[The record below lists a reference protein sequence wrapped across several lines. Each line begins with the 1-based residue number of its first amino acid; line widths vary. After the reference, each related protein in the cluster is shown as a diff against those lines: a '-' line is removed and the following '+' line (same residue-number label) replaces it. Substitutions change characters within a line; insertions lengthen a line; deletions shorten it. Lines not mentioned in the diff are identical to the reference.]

1 MITPNTLMIRCFL
14 RGREAISTKEN
25 IGVQSVNG
33 KTSGLTTLNNTSKA
47 PTKNFSMPGLTI
59 Q

>member
-1 MITPNTLMIRCFL
+1 MITPNTSMIRCFL
-14 RGREAISTKEN
+14 RGREAISMKEN

-33 KTSGLTTLNNTSKA
+33 INSGLTTLSDTSRTS
-47 PTKNFSMPGLTI
+47 TKNFSMPGLTI

>member
-1 MITPNTLMIRCFL
+1 MITPNTSMIRCFL
-14 RGREAISTKEN
+14 RGREAILTKEN

-33 KTSGLTTLNNTSKA
+33 KTSGLTTLSDTSRTS
-47 PTKNFSMPGLTI
+47 TKNFSMPGLTI

>member
-1 MITPNTLMIRCFL
+1 MITPNTSMIRCFL
-14 RGREAISTKEN
+14 RGREAISMKEN

-33 KTSGLTTLNNTSKA
+33 KSLGLTTLSDTSRTS
-47 PTKNFSMPGLTI
+47 TKNFSMPGLTI